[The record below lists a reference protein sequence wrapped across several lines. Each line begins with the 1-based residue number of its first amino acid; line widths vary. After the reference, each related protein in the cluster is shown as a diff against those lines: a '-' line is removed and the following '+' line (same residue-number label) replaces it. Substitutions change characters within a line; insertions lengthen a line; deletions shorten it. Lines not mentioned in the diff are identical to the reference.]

1 MVDWKDPEVIA
12 YDFFLYEQI
21 AVFLLGF
28 YGCVLR
34 FTVFL
39 PTRAR
44 VSFEF
49 DFALECA
56 TQFLS
61 TWNVEWD
68 LITRRRVFKVVHIPY
83 LLARY
88 ITLSALLFFVISGRV
103 KLKIACDVAYR
114 IFAIL
119 GSLASMLASLIICS
133 RPITIFRTLKMRT
146 PLYLLGIGG
155 LGQLFLVISQGI
167 WSVRARWDPAS
178 HGCAVVAWH
187 STFLGI
193 QYLYS
198 APSVYDAAILLA
210 TLWAVRRVHD
220 GRRWGLGDALR
231 VQGLCY
237 LVVTCVANVPVAVL
251 AFLDLN
257 TAMDVLLSMP
267 AMTISVIASSLALL
281 SLKDD
286 ELDPGPVPV
295 YLPATPGAGP
305 SAQSVSGSESGHGHY
320 ESAAGRLTTRIH
332 LHSYVPP
339 FLPRTAGPE
348 RALLATSGQVGTWH
362 TGRE

>member
-28 YGCVLR
+28 YGC
-34 FTVFL
+34 FL
-39 PTRAR
+39 T
-44 VSFEF
+44 
-49 DFALECA
+49 
-56 TQFLS
+56 

-193 QYLYS
+193 QYLYT
-198 APSVYDAAILLA
+198 SVYDAAILLA

-251 AFLDLN
+251 AFSDLN

-267 AMTISVIASSLALL
+267 AMTISVSASSLALL

-286 ELDPGPVPV
+286 ELHPGPVH
-295 YLPATPGAGP
+295 LPTTAGTEP
-305 SAQSVSGSESGHGHY
+305 PAQESSSDSGHRHY
-320 ESAAGRLTTRIH
+320 DLEVRRRAAHDARPF
-332 LHSYVPP
+332 PP
-339 FLPRTAGPE
+339 VGDRCGLCAGLRPYE
-348 RALLATSGQVGTWH
+348 DRGSRGARSGLAANARFSV
-362 TGRE
+362 RPC